1 MNMDLNSY
9 IEKMPKVELHVHLE
23 GSTQPE
29 TLLAL
34 AKKYNHPLP
43 VHDLEGIKKWFTFKD
58 FNRFIEI
65 YMNFSKC
72 LRSAED
78 IEWIARQFLSGQ
90 AEQNILYTEFTYT
103 AFAQYYE
110 SKIPFEDQLQA
121 LNNAQ
126 TWASNSL
133 GVESGIVIDIPR
145 IISPEEGELVA
156 RWAISGMGRGVVALG
171 LGGPEV
177 GHPPEKFVSAFRMAK
192 EAGLPSV
199 PHAGETMGP
208 ESIWGALNELNAV
221 RFGHGVRCL
230 EDQSLVKVLRERQI
244 PLEVC
249 PTSNVCLKVV
259 ARLKEHPLPKLIKEG
274 LMVTINSDDPP
285 MFNTTLTNE
294 YQQIV
299 KTFGYG
305 IEGLKRF
312 VKNGVDASLLD
323 DDSKLKLWARC
334 QAGFEELDRS

>member
-1 MNMDLNSY
+1 MDLNTY

-34 AKKYNHPLP
+34 AKKYHHPLP
-43 VHDLEGIKKWFTFKD
+43 VEDLEGVKRWFTFAD
-58 FNRFIEI
+58 FDHFIEI
-65 YMNFSKC
+65 YLTFSKC
-72 LRSAED
+72 LRTAED
-78 IEWIARQFLSGQ
+78 IEWIARQFLTGQ

-110 SKIPFEDQLQA
+110 SGISFEDQLTA
-121 LNNAQ
+121 LNNARE
-126 TWASNSL
+126 WASSQL
-133 GVESGIVIDIPR
+133 GVESRIVVDIPR
-145 IISPEEGELVA
+145 VISPAEGELVA
-156 RWAISGMGRGVVALG
+156 RWAVSGMGRGVAALG

-177 GHPPEKFVSAFRMAK
+177 GNPPEKFSSAFKIAR

-208 ESIWGALNELNAV
+208 ESIWGALNDLKAV
-221 RFGHGVRCL
+221 RIGHGVRCL
-230 EDQSLVKVLRERQI
+230 EDMSLVKELRERQI

-259 ARLKEHPLPKLIKEG
+259 QDMESHPLPKLLKAG
-274 LMVTINSDDPP
+274 LFVTINSDDPP
-285 MFNTTLTNE
+285 MFNTNLTNE
-294 YQQIV
+294 YIQIA

-305 IEGLKRF
+305 QSQLKQF
-312 VKNGVDASLLD
+312 VFNAVDASLLGVEEKERLREKCE
-323 DDSKLKLWARC
+323 S
-334 QAGFEELDRS
+334 GFTQLEG

>member
-1 MNMDLNSY
+1 MDLETY

-34 AKKYNHPLP
+34 AKKYHYPLP
-43 VHDLEGIKKWFTFKD
+43 AEDLEGVKRWFTFAD
-58 FNRFIEI
+58 FNHFIEI
-65 YMNFSKC
+65 YLTFSKC
-72 LRSAED
+72 LRTAED
-78 IEWIARQFLSGQ
+78 IEWIARQFLTGQ

-110 SKIPFEDQLQA
+110 SKINFEDQLTA
-121 LNNAQ
+121 LNNAR
-126 TWASNSL
+126 TWASSTL

-145 IISPEEGELVA
+145 IISPAEGERVA
-156 RWAISGMGRGVVALG
+156 RWAVSGMGRGVVALG

-177 GHPPEKFVSAFRMAK
+177 GNPPEKYASAFKIARD
-192 EAGLPSV
+192 AGLPSV

-208 ESIWGALNELNAV
+208 ESIWGALNDLNAV
-221 RFGHGVRCL
+221 RIGHGVRCL
-230 EDQSLVKVLRERQI
+230 EDMSLVKELRDRQI

-259 ARLKEHPLPKLIKEG
+259 RNMESHPLPKLLKAG
-274 LMVTINSDDPP
+274 LFVTINSDDPP
-285 MFNTTLTNE
+285 MFNTNLTNE
-294 YQQIV
+294 YMQIA

-305 IEGLKRF
+305 QPELKQF
-312 VKNGVDASLLD
+312 VFNAVDASLL
-323 DDSKLKLWARC
+323 
-334 QAGFEELDRS
+334 GEEEKERLRVKCEIWF